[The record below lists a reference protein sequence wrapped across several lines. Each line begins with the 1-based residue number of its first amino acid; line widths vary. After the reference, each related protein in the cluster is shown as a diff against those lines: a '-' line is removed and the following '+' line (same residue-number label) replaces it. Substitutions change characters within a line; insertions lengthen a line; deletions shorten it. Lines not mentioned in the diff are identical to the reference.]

1 MSAGIFSTPRPL
13 PSRLVPFLAG
23 SAVVALALPLFV
35 VAGWPLGGWVFA
47 ATLWIGVQA
56 FAYLLTRLP
65 SGADNL
71 AAAVMRGL
79 GSTSRLLLAGIPLV
93 ALTVADERVGLAAA
107 LVFATAYT
115 VELLVGLATY
125 FGGEAKA

>member
-1 MSAGIFSTPRPL
+1 MSARIFSTPRPL
-13 PSRLVPFLAG
+13 PSRLAPTIAG
-23 SAVVALALPLFV
+23 GAVVLLALPLFA
-35 VAGWPLGGWVFA
+35 VAGWPLDGWAFA
-47 ATLWIGVQA
+47 ATLWVAVQA
-56 FAYLLTRLP
+56 FAFLLTRLP

-71 AAAVMRGL
+71 AASVLRGL

>member
-13 PSRLVPFLAG
+13 PERRVPTIAG
-23 SAVVALALPLFV
+23 GAVVALALPLFL
-35 VAGWPLGGWVFA
+35 VAGWPLRGWAFA
-47 ATLWIGVQA
+47 AVLWVAVQGLA
-56 FAYLLTRLP
+56 LLLTRLP
-65 SGADNL
+65 VDADNL
-71 AAAVMRGL
+71 AAAMARGL

-115 VELLVGLATY
+115 VELLLGLASY

>member
-13 PSRLVPFLAG
+13 PSRLAPTIAG
-23 SAVVALALPLFV
+23 GAVVLLALPLFA
-35 VAGWPLGGWVFA
+35 VAGWPLGGWAFA
-47 ATLWIGVQA
+47 ASLWVAVQA

-65 SGADNL
+65 SGPDNL

-79 GSTSRLLLAGIPLV
+79 GSTSRLLLAGVPLV